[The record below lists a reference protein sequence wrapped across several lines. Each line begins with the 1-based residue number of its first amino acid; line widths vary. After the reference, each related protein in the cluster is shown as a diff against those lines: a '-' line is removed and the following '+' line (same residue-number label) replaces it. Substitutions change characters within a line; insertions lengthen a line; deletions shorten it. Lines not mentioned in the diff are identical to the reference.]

1 MMLAPLAQ
9 NQRRKANAK
18 VVSVPPPIGGWN
30 ASDDLSAMKPTD
42 AVVLD
47 NFIPGETGV
56 YTRDGYIEHAT
67 GLSSAVLSLM
77 EYSGPDTTKLFA
89 ANASAIY
96 EVTSSGAVGA
106 AELSG
111 LSNGNWQSAMFATS
125 GGNFM
130 VCANGADSVRN
141 YSGSAWS
148 TPAITGVSSANLI
161 TVTVHMARLWF
172 CQTNTLK
179 VWYLPVSSIAGAA
192 ASLDFGSL
200 CKLGGQLWA
209 MGSWS
214 RDGGAGPEDH
224 AVFVTTRGEVLVY
237 SGTDPSDPETWRIVG
252 VYKIP
257 EPVGRR
263 CMVKIGGDLA
273 ILTSQGLLS
282 LSTVLP
288 MAASGQAKQAAT
300 DRIGGAFALAAAAGS
315 TLSGWQV
322 QEYAKGEL
330 VIVNVPIAE
339 STTQYQYV
347 LNSHTGRWCR
357 FTGMNAACWGVS
369 GTRLFWGDNSGT
381 VWEYTGDTDD
391 GDPIDAVLVTAF
403 QDFGTPRTKMFKRI
417 KPQFFGPAG
426 YQGRVGLRVDF
437 DDSEVTITANPYEK
451 TGSAWDESEWDVAG
465 WADDNSSQTWWEGVT
480 GEGFVAAIIVT
491 TSSALPITYNG
502 AKILF
507 ELGDHL

>member
-1 MMLAPLAQ
+1 MLAPLAP
-9 NQRRKANAK
+9 NQRRKATAK
-18 VVSVPPPIGGWN
+18 VVSVPPPINGWN
-30 ASDDLSAMKPTD
+30 ATSDLSAMKPTD

-47 NFIPGETGV
+47 NYIPGETGV
-56 YTRDGYIEHAT
+56 FTRDGYIEHAT
-67 GLSSAVLSLM
+67 GLGSAVLALM

-89 ANASAIY
+89 ATSSAIY
-96 EVTSSGAVGA
+96 NVTSAGAVGA

-111 LSNGNWQSAMFATS
+111 FANGNWQSAMFATS

-130 VCANGADSVRN
+130 VCANGADAVRVYN
-141 YSGSAWS
+141 GTAWS

-192 ASLDFGSL
+192 GSLDLGSL
-200 CKLGGQLWA
+200 CRLGGQIWA

-214 RDGGAGPEDH
+214 RDSGAGPEDH
-224 AVFVTTRGEVLVY
+224 AVFVTSRGEVIVY
-237 SGTDPSDPETWRIVG
+237 SGTDPSSADTWSIVG
-252 VYKIP
+252 VYKVP

-263 CMVKIGGDLA
+263 CLVKIGGDLA
-273 ILTSQGLLS
+273 ILTTQGLLS

-300 DRIGGAFALAAAAGS
+300 ERIGGAFALASAAGAS
-315 TLSGWQV
+315 LSGWQV
-322 QEYAKGEL
+322 VEYAKGQL

-339 STTQYQYV
+339 ATTQHQYV
-347 LNSHTGRWCR
+347 LNSYTGKWCR
-357 FTGMNAACWGVS
+357 FTGMNAACWGTS
-369 GTRLFWGDNSGT
+369 GTRLFWGGNSGT
-381 VWEYTGDTDD
+381 VYEYTGDTDD
-391 GDPIDAVLVTAF
+391 GEVIDGVIVTAF
-403 QDFGTPRTKMFKRI
+403 QDFGTPRTKQFKRI

-426 YQGRVGLRVDF
+426 YQGRVGLRVDY
-437 DDSEVTITANPYEK
+437 DDSEVTIRANSYEQ
-451 TGSAWDESEWDVAG
+451 TGSAWDESDWDVAG
-465 WADDNSSQTWWEGVT
+465 WADDSSSQTWWESVT
-480 GEGFVAAIIVT
+480 GEGFVGAIVVT

-507 ELGDHL
+507 ELGDQL